1 MYSFLSRYGQ
11 LIALGLGAFI
21 TIVFFAII
29 GLNGSVFTELAG
41 KDLALRQYNAE
52 LSQYNMFNFGIV
64 ATGLLILVC
73 AAATLVFGVL
83 NIVTDFKSYKKV
95 LIGAGVLL
103 AIFIALYFVASSSGD
118 SESVQEVITKMNKKS
133 FDDLGNATI
142 NTVTEG
148 RSSYIS
154 ASIITTGILGL
165 LALVSMVAFEIWNL
179 FR

>member
-29 GLNGSVFTELAG
+29 GASGSTFSDLAD
-41 KDLALRQYNAE
+41 KDLPLRQYNAE
-52 LSQYNMFNFGIV
+52 LSKYSMFNFGII

-73 AAATLVFGVL
+73 AAATFVFGIL
-83 NIVTDFKSYKKV
+83 GIVTDFKSSKKA
-95 LIGAGVLL
+95 LIGAGVILV
-103 AIFIALYFVASSSGD
+103 IFIIAYFAANSSGD
-118 SESVQEVITKMNKKS
+118 SDSVLQVIDKMNKKS
-133 FDDLGNATI
+133 FDDVGNATI
-142 NTVTEG
+142 NTVTSG

-154 ASIITTGILGL
+154 ASMITTAILGF
-165 LALVSMVAFEIWNL
+165 LALISMIAFEIWNL

>member
-21 TIVFFAII
+21 TIIFFAII
-29 GLNGSVFTELAG
+29 GASGSTFS
-41 KDLALRQYNAE
+41 DLADQDLPLRQYNAE
-52 LSQYNMFNFGIV
+52 LSKFSMFNFGIV

-103 AIFIALYFVASSSGD
+103 AIFIALYFVSSSSGD
-118 SESVQEVITKMNKKS
+118 SDSVLAVIDKMNKKS
-133 FDDLGNATI
+133 FDDLGNPTI
-142 NTVTEG
+142 NTVTAG

-154 ASIITTGILGL
+154 ASIITTAILGL
-165 LALVSMVAFEIWNL
+165 LALISMVAFEVWNL